1 MKTQLKV
8 SSLLILVLF
17 LFAGCEKDPS
27 HADKNALR
35 ISEMANVGGENLT
48 LFQYNADGLLSKVD
62 YVNYYYN
69 SIGYDAQNRPIK
81 STRFYNDNPTSGK
94 ATNIE
99 WTDDGFIITYSDYND
114 QTIYILDAEG
124 RIIKRSSTDDNGIV
138 SNLDEYTWVGESKV
152 IKERK
157 DASGEI
163 YETIEVEFGDV
174 YNPFYDINVALKE
187 ILDLNV
193 HPDSEENGH
202 CKYAFSAY
210 IVDGGYTQ
218 TASYEV
224 NEQGFPIKST
234 FNYTYNNS
242 NEYMYYEYETK

>member
-1 MKTQLKV
+1 MATHLIFISSTNLISINKMKKV
-8 SSLLILVLF
+8 AYILTVV
-17 LFAGCEKDPS
+17 FALALMSMGCEENPNPD
-27 HADKNALR
+27 DENTDVVLR

-187 ILDLNV
+187 IL
-193 HPDSEENGH
+193 GFH
-202 CKYAFSAY
+202 CS
-210 IVDGGYTQ
+210 
-218 TASYEV
+218 
-224 NEQGFPIKST
+224 P
-234 FNYTYNNS
+234 
-242 NEYMYYEYETK
+242 